1 MGKNLVLVGG
11 GHAHMT
17 VLLRLKEY
25 IDKGHSVT
33 LISLSPYHYYSGMG
47 PGLLSGIY
55 RRNEVLFHIKRM
67 AESRGGNFIEG
78 RVIRIDPEE
87 RIIFLK
93 TGHEVKYDIVS
104 LNTGSEVPRDF
115 IIEDDKDIIS
125 AKPVGNLL
133 NAHHI
138 LQEKV
143 KNGDIPIT
151 VIGGGATGIEIAGN
165 LWRLISCRNINA
177 KISLID
183 GRGVLSNHPERV
195 RRLAKASLLQRGVSI
210 FEGEYVQSFIGNKI
224 VLKSGKTIES
234 SLVFLAAGVKPSPIF
249 QSSNLPTGDD
259 GGLLVN
265 RYLQSTAY
273 REIFGGGDCI
283 SLEDYRLARVG
294 VYAVRQNPILHY
306 NIHAALQGKPLRAF
320 DPGGPYLLILNMGD
334 GRGILWKKNFV
345 WEGRSSFKFKDY
357 LDRRFMKR
365 FQVSGELNYTG

>member
-17 VLLRLKEY
+17 VLLRLREY
-25 IDKGHSVT
+25 TDKGHSVT
-33 LISLSPYHYYSGMG
+33 LISLSPYHFYSGMG
-47 PGLLSGIY
+47 PGLLSGMY
-55 RRNEVLFHIKRM
+55 RRNEAMFHIKRM
-67 AESRGGNFIEG
+67 AESRGGKFIEG

-93 TGHEVKYDIVS
+93 AGHEIKYDVVS
-104 LNTGSEVPRDF
+104 FNTGSEVPRNF
-115 IIEDDKDIIS
+115 VIEDDKDIIFV
-125 AKPVGNLL
+125 KPVGNLL
-133 NAHHI
+133 DAHHKI
-138 LQEKV
+138 KEKA
-143 KNGDIPIT
+143 KKGDIPIT
-151 VIGGGATGIEIAGN
+151 VIGGGATGVEIAGN
-165 LWRLISCRNINA
+165 LWRLFSFGNNSA

-183 GRGVLSNHPERV
+183 GRGVLSSYPERV
-195 RRLAKASLLQRGVSI
+195 RRLAMDSLLQRGVSI
-210 FEGEYVQSFIGNKI
+210 FEGEYVQSFIDNKI
-224 VLKSGKTIES
+224 VLKSGKTMES

-249 QSSNLPTGDD
+249 QDSNLPTGDD

-283 SLEDYRLARVG
+283 FLEDYRLARVG

-306 NIHAALQGKPLRAF
+306 NIHAALQGKPLRSF

-334 GRGILWKKNFV
+334 GRGILWKQNFI
-345 WEGRSSFKFKDY
+345 WEGRSSFRFKDY

-365 FQVSGELNYTG
+365 FQVSGELNYTD